1 MIDPKHLR
9 LGNYIRYNEKFPD
22 DPELE
27 LDNEGPLSEDD
38 FNYMLIDDGTF
49 RQNAEY
55 IPLTAEWLKRFGFK
69 SASEGYWDD
78 GALEVGYTTTDENM
92 QYEYLSIKSLTEMV
106 DLKYV
111 HQLQN
116 LYFALTGQEL
126 TLNPTTP

>member
-38 FNYMLIDDGTF
+38 FNFMLIDNGDF

-55 IPLTAEWLKRFGFK
+55 IPLTEEWLKRFGFVSHNSFNFVKRYGK
-69 SASEGYWDD
+69 SKRNHFTIGVDFKVRIHD
-78 GALEVGYTTTDENM
+78 
-92 QYEYLSIKSLTEMV
+92 IKWVHVST
-106 DLKYV
+106 V

-116 LYFALTGQEL
+116 LYFAITEEEL
-126 TLNPTTP
+126 IITP